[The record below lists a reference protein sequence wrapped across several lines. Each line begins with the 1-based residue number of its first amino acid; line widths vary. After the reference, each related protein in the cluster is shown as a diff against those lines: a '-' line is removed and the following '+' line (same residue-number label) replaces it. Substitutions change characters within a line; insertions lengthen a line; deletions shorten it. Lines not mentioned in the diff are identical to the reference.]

1 MACRLALQ
9 SEAVGSETIVL
20 AAVWYVAFLLSLTC
34 HEAAHAWVARKAGDP
49 TAYEAGQVTLNPIPH
64 MRREPI
70 GTIVA
75 PLITFFAN
83 GFMLGWASAPYDPR
97 WRQLYPK
104 RAAWMALAGPTA
116 NFVLVILCIVAIR
129 IGLLLG
135 AFTIPAS
142 LVFSHMV
149 SAAGGGLAEGLAQFV
164 SILFSLNLMLG
175 AFNLLPLPPLDGA
188 TAIGLV
194 LSDSMALRLAA
205 FTRNPTF
212 SLIGIL
218 VAWQVFGKLAGPI
231 FRAGAALLYPEAY
244 PL

>member
-1 MACRLALQ
+1 MAA
-9 SEAVGSETIVL
+9 I
-20 AAVWYVAFLLSLTC
+20 WYVAFLLSLTC
-34 HEAAHAWVARKAGDP
+34 HEAAHALVAKMAGDR

-75 PLITFFAN
+75 PLVTYFAN

-97 WRQLYPK
+97 WQQRYPK
-104 RAAWMALAGPTA
+104 RAGWMALAGPGA
-116 NFVLVILCIVAIR
+116 NFILVVLAIAAVRAGILM
-129 IGLLLG
+129 G
-135 AFTIPAS
+135 AFSIPESVTFA
-142 LVFSHMV
+142 HMV
-149 SAAGGGLAEGLAQFV
+149 SATRPGFPEGLAQFL

-188 TAIGLV
+188 TAIGL
-194 LSDSMALRLAA
+194 LFSERAALRIAE
-205 FTRNPTF
+205 FSRHPMF
-212 SLIGIL
+212 SLLGIL

-231 FRAGAALLYPEAY
+231 FRFGAALLYPDAY

>member
-1 MACRLALQ
+1 M
-9 SEAVGSETIVL
+9 GSETIVL

-34 HEAAHAWVARKAGDP
+34 HEAAHAWLAKKAGDL

-83 GFMLGWASAPYDPR
+83 GFMLGWASAPYDPH
-97 WRQLYPK
+97 WRERYPK
-104 RAAWMALAGPTA
+104 RAAWMALAGPAA
-116 NFVLVILCIVAIR
+116 NFVLVILCVVAIR
-129 IGLLLG
+129 AGILLG
-135 AFTIPAS
+135 AFSVPETVA
-142 LVFSHMV
+142 FSHMV
-149 SAAGGGLAEGLAQFV
+149 SATGPGLAEGLAQFL

-188 TAIGLV
+188 TAIGLLV
-194 LSDSMALRLAA
+194 SDSIALRIAR
-205 FTRNPTF
+205 FTRNPMF
-212 SLIGIL
+212 SLLGIL

-231 FRAGAALLYPEAY
+231 FRVGAALLYPQAY